1 MSYIGQ
7 SPGQGQAE
15 RFIFTATGGETSVTL
30 DDAGRGIAYTVGQV
44 DVYLNGV
51 KLVNGTDFTA
61 TSGSSITGL
70 SALVASDIVEIV
82 ALDAFSPADTVSASN
97 GGTFSG
103 NVTHS
108 GTLTATST
116 TSLDGAVVIN
126 ESGADVDFRIESDT
140 NANAFFL
147 NGANGYVGIGTNNP
161 SHSLETVNST
171 FAYNRTRSTNGA
183 YTGFDVGQHQSGQ
196 AVLNLRDSN
205 FMQFLTNDTERM
217 RIDSSGSLLV
227 GKTAADSIG
236 TDGIEIDGPNGRVII
251 TRDGNEPL
259 ILNRKTSD
267 GDIAIFRKDGTTV
280 GSIGSSGGQAYIGG
294 TTKGIRFSTLGF
306 TGTDNTGAL
315 SDGAIDIGTSS
326 HRIKDLYLSGGVYLG
341 GTGAANYLDDY
352 EAGTWT
358 PTATAGSLSY
368 TGATYVKIGSAVH
381 VSGSVSGF
389 TDTSGTALEINGLPF
404 TSSSGQRSVGSVFF
418 RYVNHS
424 HDQLSFYT
432 GGSSSQMQLWSSNK
446 DGAYQQV
453 SYSQLQSGHTIFFQ
467 LTYYTDA

>member
-7 SPGQGQAE
+7 GLGQGQAE
-15 RFIFTATGGETSVTL
+15 RFVFTAAGGETSVTL
-30 DDAGRGIAYTVGQV
+30 DDSGRGVAYTVGQV

-61 TSGSSITGL
+61 TTGSSITGL
-70 SALVASDIVEIV
+70 SALSASDVIDIV
-82 ALDAFSPADTVSASN
+82 ALSTFDVADTVSKSS
-97 GGTFSG
+97 GGTFDSAVIFADG
-103 NVTHS
+103 ITVDN
-108 GTLTATST
+108 
-116 TSLDGAVVIN
+116 DGA
-126 ESGADVDFRIESDT
+126 
-140 NANAFFL
+140 
-147 NGANGYVGIGTNNP
+147 
-161 SHSLETVNST
+161 TVAT
-171 FAYNRTRSTNGA
+171 FDRA
-183 YTGFDVGQHQSGQ
+183 
-196 AVLNLRDSN
+196 
-205 FMQFLTNDTERM
+205 
-217 RIDSSGSLLV
+217 
-227 GKTAADSIG
+227 
-236 TDGIEIDGPNGRVII
+236 
-251 TRDGNEPL
+251 
-259 ILNRKTSD
+259 TSD
-267 GDIAIFRKDGTTV
+267 GDIVEFQKSGTTV
-280 GSIGSSGGQAYIGG
+280 GSIGYVSTGLYIDGEAGHAGFRFGGLDV
-294 TTKGIRFSTLGF
+294 TPRR
-306 TGTDNTGAL
+306 NGADVDATVQL
-315 SDGAIDIGTSS
+315 GTSTS
-326 HRIKDLYLSGGVYLG
+326 RFKDLYLSGGVYLG
-341 GTGAANYLDDY
+341 GTGAANYLNDY